1 MARHFL
7 GLYLLIFATLAG
19 VSYVQDKLWQLY
31 SPAAT
36 AEDRPLILAAA
47 AVNLELQRHPVDQW
61 KQTVAEFAKTSGA
74 DIDLLGL
81 SDIAGNDILAM
92 LKNRGVAHLRAAG
105 QIWFLKQIDKD
116 HVLAIKTADP
126 DTERTALDWALTIL
140 FYSTIALVI
149 MIWLWPLSRDLSK
162 LERSASQFGNRNWA
176 FNLNIK
182 ANSQIY
188 PLSQTF
194 RKMATR
200 IDGLI
205 SSHKDMSNA
214 LSHEIRT
221 PLSRMQFEI
230 ELAQETEN
238 PTNIRIILQH
248 IKRDIAAINN
258 LATATL
264 NYAILERADTAI
276 QTKAHDF
283 TALIPAIAEY
293 VRRDTR
299 PDLSLKTDI
308 QSDAN
313 KIICDAHLLE
323 SAIKNLLYN
332 AARYA
337 QREIQI
343 SFTAENGNNNLT
355 IDDDGPG
362 IPAED
367 RFRVFESFV
376 RLDLNAEK
384 KTGFGLGLAIVK
396 RIFELHHGS
405 ISVSES
411 PLGGARFSATWPSRE
426 ASD

>member
-7 GLYLLIFATLAG
+7 SLYLLIFATLAG

-61 KQTVAEFAKTSGA
+61 KQTVAEFAKTSEA
-74 DIDLLGL
+74 DMDLLGL
-81 SDIAGNDILAM
+81 SDTAGNDILAM
-92 LKNRGVAHLRAAG
+92 LKNRGVAQLRAAG

-116 HVLAIKTADP
+116 NVLAIKTADP
-126 DTERTALDWALTIL
+126 DTERTALDWALT
-140 FYSTIALVI
+140 
-149 MIWLWPLSRDLSK
+149 
-162 LERSASQFGNRNWA
+162 
-176 FNLNIK
+176 
-182 ANSQIY
+182 
-188 PLSQTF
+188 
-194 RKMATR
+194 
-200 IDGLI
+200 
-205 SSHKDMSNA
+205 
-214 LSHEIRT
+214 
-221 PLSRMQFEI
+221 MQFEI
-230 ELAQETEN
+230 ELAQETKN
-238 PTNIRIILQH
+238 PTDIRIILQH
-248 IKRDIAAINN
+248 IKRDIAAISN

-276 QTKAHDF
+276 QTKAQDF

-313 KIICDAHLLE
+313 EIICDAHLLE
-323 SAIKNLLYN
+323 SAIRNLLYN

-376 RLDLNAEK
+376 RLDPNAER

-396 RIFELHHGS
+396 RILELHHGS

-411 PLGGARFSATWPSRE
+411 TLGGARFSATWPSRE
-426 ASD
+426 ARD